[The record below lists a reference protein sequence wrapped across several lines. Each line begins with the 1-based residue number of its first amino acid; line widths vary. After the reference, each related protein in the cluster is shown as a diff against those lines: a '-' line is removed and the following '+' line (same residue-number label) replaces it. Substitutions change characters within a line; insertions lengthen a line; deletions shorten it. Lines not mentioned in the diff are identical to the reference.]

1 MRIFAQII
9 RIMNK
14 FIDIKSGTGLGEL
27 KFGMNRE
34 ELKSLIGE
42 PDEVEQYSLSGD
54 EDDQTESWHYDELEL
69 ALSFIKVDDWR
80 LVSLTT
86 SSEESVFKG
95 TEMIG
100 LSQKDLKTEL
110 KKIDVNDL
118 EVEDCSS
125 ADTPNLKLV
134 FSMIEGMNFWLEEG
148 VVTDVEWGIR
158 YNDDEQIDWP
168 V

>member
-9 RIMNK
+9 KIMNK